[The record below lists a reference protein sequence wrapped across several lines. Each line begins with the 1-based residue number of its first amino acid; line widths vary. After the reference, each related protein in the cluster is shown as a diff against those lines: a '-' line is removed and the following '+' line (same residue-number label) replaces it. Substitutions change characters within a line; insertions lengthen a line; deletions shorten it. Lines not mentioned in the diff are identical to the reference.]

1 MGLLKGIINR
11 PESELVWLTLNIV
24 ASGRDSTPPEVKNL
38 KPSTYRS
45 GGIGNKI
52 NKRLKGLIMMVPIFR
67 RVLLFA
73 AFASIAFGA
82 WRGEAGEVLS
92 KAINLCLECIGIG

>member
-1 MGLLKGIINR
+1 M
-11 PESELVWLTLNIV
+11 
-24 ASGRDSTPPEVKNL
+24 
-38 KPSTYRS
+38 
-45 GGIGNKI
+45 
-52 NKRLKGLIMMVPIFR
+52 RLKGLIMMVTIFR